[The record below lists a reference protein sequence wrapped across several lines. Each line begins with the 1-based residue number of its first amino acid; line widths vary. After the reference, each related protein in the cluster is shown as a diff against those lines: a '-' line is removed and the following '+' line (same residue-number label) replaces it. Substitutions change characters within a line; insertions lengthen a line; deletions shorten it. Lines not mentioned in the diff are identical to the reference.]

1 MQMPITA
8 ASPAPAPA
16 AGHVPS
22 AKGAD
27 GAKFNQAFAQT
38 MTGAPGKGTNAQP
51 GGETASGVANAP
63 GTPASPLGEHGSA
76 ADLLKAIEALLRQLG
91 EIEGGKTDE
100 PKTDDEPPGAP
111 SNAELGD
118 ALQQLDNLLSLLAG
132 IPMPQQP
139 AAKTPADAAPDSD
152 ALKAGLQE
160 ALTDL
165 GELLRQP
172 NGAPTNRDQ
181 LALIGKELTE
191 LEALLGGK
199 SPKADATAASRSAD
213 NGATVAEPAD
223 LVRALTTTSRNAAPQ
238 ASVHLQR
245 MAHRMLHASV
255 LDASRKPEDDIAADA
270 LADAVPEA
278 PDSATLPAGTAFELP
293 RMTAALPKTVVSQQ
307 VPVQQ
312 FAATIQGLV
321 VKQFN
326 VTAGENGSS
335 QAQLTLFPEHLGQV
349 NVNISVHNGTLTA
362 QFVTDTATAKDMLE
376 TQLAQLRSALQS
388 QGLQVDKLV
397 VSQSAVQGGNPF
409 QQRQGHQ
416 GQEHEASKR
425 NKSRG
430 ETIDEI
436 DFSSD
441 LEAVTTQQAV
451 DRDLGL
457 GRGIHTIA

>member
-8 ASPAPAPA
+8 ASPSPAPA
-16 AGHVPS
+16 AGNAS
-22 AKGAD
+22 TAKGSD
-27 GAKFNQAFAQT
+27 GVKFNRAFAQT
-38 MTGAPGKGTNAQP
+38 MTGAQGKGTNAQP

-91 EIEGGKTDE
+91 LTEGGKTDE
-100 PKTDDEPPGAP
+100 PQTDDEPPDAP
-111 SNAELGD
+111 SNADLGD

-139 AAKTPADAAPDSD
+139 AANTLVEAAPDSD
-152 ALKAGLQE
+152 ELKAGLQE

-181 LALIGKELTE
+181 LALIGKELTA

-213 NGATVAEPAD
+213 NGASVADSAD
-223 LVRALTTTSRNAAPQ
+223 MVSALTTTSQDAAPQ
-238 ASVHLQR
+238 ASIHLQR

-255 LDASRKPEDDIAADA
+255 LDASRKPEGDGAVEAQA
-270 LADAVPEA
+270 GAVPEA
-278 PDSATLPAGTAFELP
+278 PDSATLPAGAAFELP
-293 RMTAALPKTVVSQQ
+293 RMTAAFPKTVVSQP

-312 FAATIQGLV
+312 FAGTIQGLV

-326 VTAGENGSS
+326 VTAGENGAS
-335 QAQLTLFPEHLGQV
+335 QALLTLFPEHLGQV
-349 NVNISVHNGTLTA
+349 NVTISVHNGTLTA
-362 QFVTDTATAKDMLE
+362 QFVTDTASAKDMLE

-397 VSQSAVQGGNPF
+397 VSQSAVQSGNPF

-416 GQEHEASKR
+416 GQEHDAPKR

-430 ETIDEI
+430 EAIDEI

-441 LEAVTTQQAV
+441 LETVTTQQAV